1 MPSLVGSEMCIRD
14 RNESIQKIAKILRT
28 NPDTLNALVGA
39 MERITSKKGVLED
52 ILIENETNIKKALG
66 ILGITP
72 RSAEEIARAFEDLLE
87 SNDRLLFYILGK
99 PNLSRSLQ
107 AKTLIEKA
115 HEAVGG
121 EMKGLFLKKEKA
133 REFLTKTPPPAIMRG
148 FGYNTVR
155 ELLENER
162 LEEVF
167 AALRF
172 IETRDWMNKIFVQNY
187 NTLTPQDFEERPI
200 EVFLLQEKWLLLAQK
215 FLEKK
220 YHNVSHL
227 KELGVIFII
236 PIILETPGETL
247 RLFSLVLHYLYEVP
261 FYARLISDYT
271 KHPEN
276 FSSKFISLIRGDV
289 GEASSQFADSLARWL
304 IVQRYLA
311 KDDEDDLRL
320 FLPHVNPEAIHWRK
334 AQLALARFGAK
345 NPGLALGMFT
355 ELDYAGDFFPSQK
368 VGELLVS
375 FDLVDNVMS
384 LIKRES
390 MIKYLYHHQEALW
403 NRIFTGFMGEER
415 MEELILENL
424 DKGYIE
430 LSA

>member
-1 MPSLVGSEMCIRD
+1 MIND
-14 RNESIQKIAKILRT
+14 SIQKIAKILRT

-52 ILIENETNIKKALG
+52 ILMENETNIKKALG
-66 ILGITP
+66 ILGVTS
-72 RSAEEIARAFEDLLE
+72 RSAEEIAGAFEDLLE
-87 SNDRLLFYILGK
+87 RNDRSLFEFLGR
-99 PNLSRSLQ
+99 PDLSHHEQ
-107 AKTLIEKA
+107 AHILIEKTY
-115 HEAVGG
+115 EAVGG
-121 EMKGLFLKKEKA
+121 KVRGFFLKKEKA
-133 REFLTKTPPPAIMRG
+133 REFLERTPPPAIMRG
-148 FGYNTVR
+148 FGYNTAS

-187 NTLTPQDFEERPI
+187 NTLTPEDFEERPI
-200 EVFLLQEKWLLLAQK
+200 EVFLLQQKWLFLAEK

-227 KELGVIFII
+227 KELGVVFII
-236 PIILETPGETL
+236 PITLDTPGETL
-247 RLFSLVLHYLYEVP
+247 RLFSLLLHYLYEVP
-261 FYARLISDYT
+261 FYARLINEYA
-271 KHPEN
+271 KNPEN
-276 FSSKFISLIRGDV
+276 FSSKLISLIRGDV
-289 GEASSQFADSLARWL
+289 GETSSQFADSFARWL

-311 KDDEDDLRL
+311 KDDERDPRL

-334 AQLALARFGAK
+334 AQIALARFGAAD
-345 NPGLALGMFT
+345 PSLALGMFAD
-355 ELDYAGDFFPSQK
+355 LDYVGDFFPSQK

-384 LIKRES
+384 LVKRET
-390 MIKYLYHHQEALW
+390 MVKYLYHHQEALW

-415 MEELILENL
+415 IEELILENL

-430 LSA
+430 LTR